1 MGPISPYL
9 GLPAPLALGITPQS
23 AHLLSLLFTTTYV
36 GSLYLA
42 QTIGLPAYNR
52 SKKVKSTTSD
62 TKPEIEV
69 QPITSSDV
77 DPHQPEVGSRDHP
90 ETIKIRM
97 KAVGVA
103 TGLSL
108 FGIYW
113 VVKQTGGY
121 TWGQTVGYLVV
132 PVLMAS

>member
-9 GLPAPLALGITPQS
+9 GLPAPLALGIIPQS

-42 QTIGLPAYNR
+42 QTIALPASIR
-52 SKKVKSTTSD
+52 SKKVKPPTSD
-62 TKPEIEV
+62 SKPEIEV
-69 QPITSSDV
+69 QPIASGDV

-103 TGLSL
+103 TSLSL
-108 FGIYW
+108 SGILW
-113 VVKQTGGY
+113 VVKDTGSY
-121 TWGQTVGYLVV
+121 TWGQAVSFTCRVV
-132 PVLMAS
+132 LQ

>member
-9 GLPAPLALGITPQS
+9 SLPAPLVLGIIPQS

-42 QTIGLPAYNR
+42 QTIALPASIR
-52 SKKVKSTTSD
+52 SKKVKPPTPDS
-62 TKPEIEV
+62 KPEIEV
-69 QPITSSDV
+69 QSIASGDV
-77 DPHQPEVGSRDHP
+77 DAHQPEVGSRDHP

-103 TGLSL
+103 TSLSL
-108 FGIYW
+108 FGILW
-113 VVKQTGGY
+113 VVKDTGNY
-121 TWGQTVGYLVV
+121 AWGQAVTF
-132 PVLMAS
+132 PVFHLLS

>member
-9 GLPAPLALGITPQS
+9 SLPAPLALGLTPQS

-42 QTIGLPAYNR
+42 QTIGLPAYIR
-52 SKKVKSTTSD
+52 SKKVKTTTSD
-62 TKPEIEV
+62 TTRKIEV
-69 QPITSSDV
+69 QPITSGDV

-121 TWGQTVGYLVV
+121 IWGQTVSCPTL
-132 PVLMAS
+132 